1 MSLHIKAGVTA
12 LALIL
17 APLMAEAHHKSGHDN
32 GGGNGRGAQSD
43 HGNGHGNAF
52 GHGRNGGRNDADDRD
67 GAEDEDDEAEG
78 EEEAA
83 TGNHPCAPGLASRD
97 TSCVPPGQARRGVT
111 TEDWIGAP
119 TDGYAA
125 GDDISNR
132 DYGVIVNTDQLGL
145 DTDSLEDGQSYA
157 LIDDTIVVVDQA
169 GTIVSVVRRAAIPG
183 NSNG

>member
-1 MSLHIKAGVTA
+1 MTFHIKAGVTA

-17 APLMAEAHHKSGHDN
+17 APLVAEAHHKAGHDN
-32 GGGNGRGAQSD
+32 GGNRHGAQSD

-52 GHGRNGGRNDADDRD
+52 GHGRNGGRDDADD
-67 GAEDEDDEAEG
+67 EPEDDEGEEDG

-83 TGNHPCAPGLASRD
+83 AGNHSCAPGLARRD
-97 TSCVPPGQARRGVT
+97 TPCVPPGQARQGVT

-125 GDDISNR
+125 GDDISDK
-132 DYGVIVNTDQLGL
+132 DYGLIVNTDQLGL
-145 DTDSLEDGQSYA
+145 DTDALEDGHSYA
-157 LIDDTIVVVDQA
+157 LIDDTIVVVDEA